1 MVVPTKLAM
10 MTFEGLLTGAAWLPS
25 SDSATPTPAGET
37 ELFDMMTNRKRT
49 YAMDKDPGADVPNRC
64 DERSVTM
71 IKK

>member
-1 MVVPTKLAM
+1 MAAVVC
-10 MTFEGLLTGAAWLPS
+10 
-25 SDSATPTPAGET
+25 SATPTPAGET